1 MQFLKS
7 ILEKKHRFCCR
18 SNASLNPTCSSICS
32 YYVTVFCFFCLL
44 LFLFYVFFAIDYCY
58 CLFFFFFEILRSTS
72 QKRTSAFIL
81 LIDEFISSI
90 HLISQIA
97 CFLIEIF
104 IGYFASPRPTL
115 GHYQGDILTHLML
128 ITAFYQFRPDD
139 RLVTGLGP

>member
-1 MQFLKS
+1 M
-7 ILEKKHRFCCR
+7 FC
-18 SNASLNPTCSSICS
+18 
-32 YYVTVFCFFCLL
+32 
-44 LFLFYVFFAIDYCY
+44 VFFAIDYCY

-128 ITAFYQFRPDD
+128 ITAFCQFRPDD